1 MINRLSEI
9 EIQLLKRVI
18 VPEIFVITKKG
29 LAQVISIDKNR
40 VLTNSKEYGETY
52 YSYDEIIP
60 IMKGF
65 EHLTFLDLFNIV
77 DILTDRIGYGNY
89 KPNHNFIPH
98 YYEITEESI
107 DLKVQIYHNFD
118 IIYCDNLITNLGSV
132 YHYLL
137 SKNFDVYNLH
147 KKGIVIIDPEYYG
160 TNKLQ

>member
-98 YYEITEESI
+98 
-107 DLKVQIYHNFD
+107 
-118 IIYCDNLITNLGSV
+118 
-132 YHYLL
+132 
-137 SKNFDVYNLH
+137 
-147 KKGIVIIDPEYYG
+147 
-160 TNKLQ
+160 